1 MLGRWQLLTERHC
14 RRVGQ
19 ARRVRGVPGGS
30 RADCPASSP
39 PGTSRPDPR
48 SSSPHLALVSTVT
61 THPARPSGLSSCA
74 LPDPCHNGGSCTDG
88 VDVAFCSCLPGFQ
101 GPFCEEDVNECASNP
116 CRNGANCTD
125 CVASY
130 TCTCPTGFSGIHCEN
145 NTPDCTERW
154 GARPAGGGR
163 RALRV
168 GAQNRGRGSR
178 ALGRHRPGH
187 TPLVGLSQTAF
198 VVWRRAS

>member
-1 MLGRWQLLTERHC
+1 M
-14 RRVGQ
+14 
-19 ARRVRGVPGGS
+19 
-30 RADCPASSP
+30 
-39 PGTSRPDPR
+39 
-48 SSSPHLALVSTVT
+48 
-61 THPARPSGLSSCA
+61 
-74 LPDPCHNGGSCTDG
+74 
-88 VDVAFCSCLPGFQ
+88 AFCSCLPGFQ

-163 RALRV
+163 GALHV

>member
-163 RALRV
+163 CASGRRTAAA
-168 GAQNRGRGSR
+168 GA
-178 ALGRHRPGH
+178 GH
-187 TPLVGLSQTAF
+187 
-198 VVWRRAS
+198 